1 MKMAKKALATWR
13 IGQTPAES
21 KKTALDSSI
30 TSNGK
35 P

>member
-1 MKMAKKALATWR
+1 VKKTKKGLAAWR
-13 IGQTPAES
+13 IRQVRAES